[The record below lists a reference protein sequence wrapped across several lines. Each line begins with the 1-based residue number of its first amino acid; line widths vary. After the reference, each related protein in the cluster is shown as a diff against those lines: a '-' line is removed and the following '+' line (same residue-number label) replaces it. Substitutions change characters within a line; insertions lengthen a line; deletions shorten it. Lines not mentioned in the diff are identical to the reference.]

1 MTTPNTPN
9 TPISPNR
16 LAALLAAARAK
27 NKVAGASS
35 LVPGATSPIQESH
48 IDSEIL
54 TGRGRDGSVITYNPK
69 QLEFIKLASAGE
81 NCVLLGPAGTG
92 KTTCQQGAIERL
104 IQSGRAGV
112 LDADGHKFLASGT
125 PGIVIIAFT
134 RRAVNNIRRFMPEDM
149 KANCIT
155 HHKLLEYEPVYYD
168 VIDPVTGK
176 EKKTMRFE
184 PTRNFIR
191 TLSPSI
197 HTIVIEEGSM
207 YSKELFKELTDACPH
222 KPQFIFLGDIQQLP
236 PVFGSAI
243 LGYKMLEH
251 PTIELSEVYRQALE
265 SPIIRL
271 AHRIL
276 SGNGIPVKEFPEWK
290 TPNKLTIHPWKKKLS
305 ADTALHT
312 AAAFFTA
319 ALSSGAYDPLQDM
332 ILIPFN
338 KAFGTDELN
347 KHIANFMAR
356 KRETD
361 TYEIIAGF
369 EKLYLSVGDKVLY
382 DKEDAEVIA
391 ISRNLGYTGKSPQ
404 KHSKTLDYWGYDS
417 EAGGNRASS
426 KRRNRIR

>member
-1 MTTPNTPN
+1 MTTPNTPNTPN

-251 PTIELSEVYRQALE
+251 PTIELSEVYRQAL
-265 SPIIRL
+265 
-271 AHRIL
+271 RI
-276 SGNGIPVKEFPEWK
+276 SNHQ
-290 TPNKLTIHPWKKKLS
+290 TC
-305 ADTALHT
+305 A
-312 AAAFFTA
+312 
-319 ALSSGAYDPLQDM
+319 
-332 ILIPFN
+332 
-338 KAFGTDELN
+338 
-347 KHIANFMAR
+347 
-356 KRETD
+356 
-361 TYEIIAGF
+361 
-369 EKLYLSVGDKVLY
+369 
-382 DKEDAEVIA
+382 
-391 ISRNLGYTGKSPQ
+391 
-404 KHSKTLDYWGYDS
+404 
-417 EAGGNRASS
+417 
-426 KRRNRIR
+426 